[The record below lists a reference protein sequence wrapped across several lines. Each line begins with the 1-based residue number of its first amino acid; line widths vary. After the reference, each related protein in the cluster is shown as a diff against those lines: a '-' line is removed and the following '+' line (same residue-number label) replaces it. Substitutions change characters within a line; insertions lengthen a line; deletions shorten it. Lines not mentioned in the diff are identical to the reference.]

1 MSERSYH
8 GATSR
13 SLLKRVPTETAA
25 RYCSRRVFISKLVVI
40 DVAREICLSIHFGMV
55 ASFSLSMQTS
65 IGQRI
70 VFQLFRHIRLQGDN
84 YFRKDG
90 DVHEAGIIVDF

>member
-1 MSERSYH
+1 M
-8 GATSR
+8 A
-13 SLLKRVPTETAA
+13 
-25 RYCSRRVFISKLVVI
+25 
-40 DVAREICLSIHFGMV
+40 